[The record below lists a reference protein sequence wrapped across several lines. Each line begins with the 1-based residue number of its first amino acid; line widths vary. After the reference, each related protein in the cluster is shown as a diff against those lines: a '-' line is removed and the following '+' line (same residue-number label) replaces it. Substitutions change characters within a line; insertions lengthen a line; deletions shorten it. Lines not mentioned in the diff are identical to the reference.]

1 MTVPKYHNNLSGI
14 NTKDMEICDFLDK
27 EFKMAI
33 LRKLNDLQENT
44 ERQFNKIT
52 ETVYQQSEKIN
63 KEMLG
68 HTHTHTHR
76 ELNRNSGAEIFTE

>member
-44 ERQFNKIT
+44 ERQFNKIKKMIH
-52 ETVYQQSEKIN
+52 EQNEKFN
-63 KEMLG
+63 KEKSYKG
-68 HTHTHTHR
+68 SKQ
-76 ELNRNSGAEIFTE
+76 EFWSEEY